1 MPYLHVWFGSQM
13 RPCSTASRDF
23 AKWPDD
29 APQDSKKR
37 CFVVYYGAEFNLK
50 TLSCLTL
57 YDADV
62 TTWCQGESQFESGE
76 LGRHAEKN
84 EIADE

>member
-62 TTWCQGESQFESGE
+62 TTWCQGES
-76 LGRHAEKN
+76 LL
-84 EIADE
+84 

>member
-1 MPYLHVWFGSQM
+1 M

-37 CFVVYYGAEFNLK
+37 CFVVYYGSEFNLK

-57 YDADV
+57 YAEDC
-62 TTWCQGESQFESGE
+62 TMWCQGKTMLKIS
-76 LGRHAEKN
+76 
-84 EIADE
+84 

>member
-1 MPYLHVWFGSQM
+1 M

-37 CFVVYYGAEFNLK
+37 CFVVFYGPEFNLK

-57 YDADV
+57 YAEDC
-62 TTWCQGESQFESGE
+62 TMWCQGGMILQSYSRSFSHFS
-76 LGRHAEKN
+76 LG
-84 EIADE
+84 

>member
-1 MPYLHVWFGSQM
+1 M

-37 CFVVYYGAEFNLK
+37 CFVVYYGSEFNLK

-62 TTWCQGESQFESGE
+62 TTWCQGE
-76 LGRHAEKN
+76 
-84 EIADE
+84 